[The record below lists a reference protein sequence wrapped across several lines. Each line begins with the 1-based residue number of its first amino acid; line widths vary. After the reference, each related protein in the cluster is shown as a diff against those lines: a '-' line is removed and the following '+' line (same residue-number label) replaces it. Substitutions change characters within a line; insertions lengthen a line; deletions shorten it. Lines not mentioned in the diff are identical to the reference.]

1 MNNDKK
7 EKMRNRSRKLVQERI
22 KKHKFVFA
30 VYLILRVVVI
40 AILIS
45 SLVNKRYEN
54 AFICVLALVLFM
66 LPDIIQKSLKIKFP
80 SALEVL
86 VILFIFAAE
95 ILGEL
100 NSYYIN
106 VPHWDTMLHTI
117 NGFVCAAIGFSLVDL
132 LNRHKKIKFELS
144 PAFLVVVAF
153 CFSMTIGVLWEFY
166 EFGSDMLLHTDM
178 QKDTVIQRIDSTY
191 IDPTKSNK
199 VVSISDISETT
210 VNGEELPVDGYLDI
224 GIIDTMK
231 DLLVNFVGAV
241 VFSIIGYFY
250 IKRRGRSKIAKQF
263 IPFMDENDDGIDDNL
278 QET

>member
-1 MNNDKK
+1 
-7 EKMRNRSRKLVQERI
+7 MRNRSRKLVQERI